1 MSSSSI
7 SANSDR
13 SSSSSSLG
21 SSSQIGSAQPRP
33 TQLPPPPQ
41 PSSQDESSDGSQPQP
56 SAGMSFLRNR
66 KARNAHSKSITTA
79 EGVDTHGAL
88 NRHPAVY
95 NEFSVGVQDAQGA
108 RMTMEDA
115 YSFVVDFGG
124 VRGQGF
130 FAIFDGHAGPEAAE
144 WCGNHFHERFLSDLK
159 ENPEMAIPDVMNKT
173 FLAVDRDLSHLSE
186 DKGLSSGCTAVTA
199 FLRIEDPQ
207 GNQSFLQ
214 NGESLMS
221 PLTDDTSSDMRA
233 IDSSQES
240 LQKDRKGNASKSG
253 FRNAVKS
260 LATSVTRSRP
270 SSPAPSSTPRSS
282 SPPSSSFPIF
292 ETANLGLRR
301 VLYTANAGDA
311 RAVLS
316 RSGKAVRLTYDHKG
330 GDKQEAKRIQDAGGF
345 VLNNRVNGVLAV
357 TRSLGDTSM
366 KEFVV
371 GSPYTTSTPLAANDE
386 FLILACDGLWD
397 VATDQKAVDLVKD
410 VQDCDDAAKAL
421 MEFALNE
428 GTRDNV
434 TVVVIRF
441 NKSGKYIA

>member
-1 MSSSSI
+1 MS
-7 SANSDR
+7 ATSDR
-13 SSSSSSLG
+13 SSSSSLG
-21 SSSQIGSAQPRP
+21 SSPQVGSAQPRP
-33 TQLPPPPQ
+33 SQLPPPAVS
-41 PSSQDESSDGSQPQP
+41 SSQDESNDGSQ
-56 SAGMSFLRNR
+56 SSSGVSFLRNR
-66 KARNAHSKSITTA
+66 KARNAHSKSITKA
-79 EGVDTHGAL
+79 EGLDTHGAL
-88 NRHPAVY
+88 NRHPAAY
-95 NEFSVGVQDAQGA
+95 GDFSVGVQDAQGA

-159 ENPEMAIPDVMNKT
+159 ENPEMPIPDIMNKT
-173 FLAVDRDLSHLSE
+173 FLAVDHDLSNLSE

-199 FLRIEDPQ
+199 FLRIEDSQ
-207 GNQSFLQ
+207 GSQAFLQ
-214 NGESLMS
+214 NGDSSMSSL
-221 PLTDDTSSDMRA
+221 PDDYSSDTRVG
-233 IDSSQES
+233 DSSQES
-240 LQKDRKGNASKSG
+240 CQKDRKASAGKSG
-253 FRNAVKS
+253 FRNAVRS

-270 SSPAPSSTPRSS
+270 SSPAPPLTPRSS
-282 SPPSSSFPIF
+282 SPTSHPNPNPIF

-301 VLYTANAGDA
+301 VLYTGNAGDA

-316 RSGKAVRLTYDHKG
+316 RAGKAVRLTYDHKG
-330 GDKQEAKRIQDAGGF
+330 ADKQEAKRIQDAGGF

-357 TRSLGDTSM
+357 TRSLGDSSM

-371 GSPYTTSTPLAANDE
+371 GSPYTTETPLTSNDE

-397 VATDQKAVDLVKD
+397 VASDQKAVDLVRD
-410 VQDCDDAAKAL
+410 IQDCDEAAKIL

-434 TVVVIRF
+434 TVVVVRF
-441 NKSGKYIA
+441 PKAGK

>member
-1 MSSSSI
+1 MSSSST
-7 SANSDR
+7 SSSGDR
-13 SSSSSSLG
+13 SSSPFG
-21 SSSQIGSAQPRP
+21 SSPQAAGSAQPRP
-33 TQLPPPPQ
+33 TQLPPPPLS
-41 PSSQDESSDGSQPQP
+41 SSQDEPGDSSQP
-56 SAGMSFLRNR
+56 SSGMAFLRNR

-95 NEFSVGVQDAQGA
+95 SDFSVGVQDAQGA

-115 YSFVVDFGG
+115 YSFVVDFAG

-159 ENPEMAIPDVMNKT
+159 ENPEMSITDVMNKT
-173 FLAVDRDLSHLSE
+173 FLAVDHDLSNLSE

-199 FLRIEDPQ
+199 FLRLEDQQ
-207 GNQSFLQ
+207 GNQTFLQ
-214 NGESLMS
+214 NQSSFGELSAASSTDETSTDVRMAD
-221 PLTDDTSSDMRA
+221 PLQDL
-233 IDSSQES
+233 S
-240 LQKDRKGNASKSG
+240 LQREKKSNSGRGG
-253 FRNAVKS
+253 FRNAVRS

-282 SPPSSSFPIF
+282 SPNTQHPPLF
-292 ETANLGLRR
+292 ETSTLGLRR

-316 RSGKAVRLTYDHKG
+316 RAGKAVRLTYDHKG
-330 GDKQEAKRIQDAGGF
+330 ADKQEAKRIQDAGGF

-357 TRSLGDTSM
+357 TRSLGDSSM

-371 GSPYTTSTPLAANDE
+371 GSPYTTETPLTANDE

-397 VATDQKAVDLVKD
+397 VASDQKAVELVRD
-410 VQDCDDAAKAL
+410 VHDCDEAAKIL

-434 TVVVIRF
+434 TVVVVRF
-441 NKSGKYIA
+441 HKPAK